1 MPNPF
6 HGMNPY
12 LENPELWP
20 EVHHLLIGI
29 IAESLN
35 PQLLPK
41 YRVAVEKRVY
51 QMSGEEALLVG
62 IPDVT
67 VSRSSSAKVTP
78 SNSSNVA
85 VAATI
90 ASPVTVN
97 VPMPIECREGY
108 LEVRE
113 TTTKEVV
120 TVIEILSPA
129 NKITGKG
136 RDTYIDKRETILG
149 SRTHLVE
156 IDLLR
161 QGKQM
166 PILHK
171 GEPSRYRILISR
183 SDRRPRADLYG
194 FNLPDAIPAF
204 SLPLRPED
212 RLPVLDLQMLL
223 DRVYDRAG
231 YDVAID
237 YSSNP
242 VSSLSEEEINWIDA
256 QLQEKGL
263 R

>member
-6 HGMNPY
+6 PGMNPY

-67 VSRSSSAKVTP
+67 VSRSRQTSQ
-78 SNSSNVA
+78 SNSANVA
-85 VAATI
+85 VAATR

-97 VPMPIECREGY
+97 VPIPMEFREGY

-113 TTTKEVV
+113 TATKEVV

-161 QGKQM
+161 SGKPM
-166 PILHK
+166 PILDK
-171 GEPSRYRILISR
+171 RFPSRYRILISR
-183 SDRRPRADLYG
+183 SDCRPRADLYG
-194 FNLPDAIPAF
+194 FNLSDAIPAF
-204 SLPLRPED
+204 SLPLRSED
-212 RLPVLDLQMLL
+212 SLPVLDLQALL

-242 VSSLSEEEINWIDA
+242 VSSLSGEELDWLDA
-256 QLQEKGL
+256 QLREKGL